1 MAPRKPIVGFTT
13 PQAPLVD
20 NQGRITWTW
29 TKWVQGIQEAL
40 RDIPLNAGSVSS
52 VSVAAANGF
61 DGSVTNPTT
70 TPNISIRVDDSH
82 YLPTTTDEANWN
94 AKQPAGSY
102 IARLTGDVTAVG
114 PGNAAASVVKVNG
127 AAVPASQAY
136 VGTNASGQFVAA
148 SAPTGG
154 IDQLTGDV
162 TAGPGTGSQA
172 ATLASTAVT
181 PGSYTNAN
189 ITVDAKGRLTAAANG
204 TGGGG
209 TPGGSS
215 GQIQYNNSGAFGG
228 FTASGDAT
236 VNTSTGAVTLAAAGT
251 AGTYTKVTTDT
262 KGRVTSGTTLAASDI
277 PLLNVGFIINNGVTG
292 TNVGPELFARNA
304 GSFTKCVVVIKTS
317 NASTGLTFKIKKNGT
332 DVFSVDPTVAA
343 GTAGGTLSTF
353 TTLTSSPLPVAA
365 NDIFTID
372 ITSGAS
378 DWTFTAVLE

>member
-1 MAPRKPIVGFTT
+1 MAPRKPIVGYTT
-13 PQAPLVD
+13 PQSPLVD

-29 TKWVQGIQEAL
+29 TKWFQGIQQAL
-40 RDIPLNAGSVSS
+40 SQIPLDSGSVSS

-94 AKQPAGSY
+94 AKQPA
-102 IARLTGDVTAVG
+102 LTLPLAVAQGGTGTTA
-114 PGNAAASVVKVNG
+114 PSL
-127 AAVPASQAY
+127 VP
-136 VGTNASGQFVAA
+136 GTNVTI
-148 SAPTGG
+148 TGAWPN
-154 IDQLTGDV
+154 QTVNSTG
-162 TAGPGTGSQA
+162 
-172 ATLASTAVT
+172 
-181 PGSYTNAN
+181 
-189 ITVDAKGRLTAAANG
+189 
-204 TGGGG
+204 GGGG
-209 TPGGSS
+209 TPGGTS
-215 GQIQYNNSGAFGG
+215 GQIQYNNAGAFGG

-236 VNTSTGAVTLAAAGT
+236 VNTSTGALTLAAAGT

-262 KGRVTSGTTLAASDI
+262 KGRVTAGTTLSSSDV
-277 PLLNVGFIINNGVTG
+277 PLLNVGFVINNGVTG

-304 GSFTKCVVVIKTS
+304 GSFTKCVVVTKTS
-317 NASTGLTFKIKKNGT
+317 NASTALTFKIKKNGT

>member
-1 MAPRKPIVGFTT
+1 VAPRKPIVGFTT

-29 TKWVQGIQEAL
+29 TKWFQGIQEAL

-82 YLPTTTDEANWN
+82 YLPTATDAANWN

-114 PGNAAASVVKVNG
+114 PGNADASVVKVNG
-127 AAVPASQAY
+127 AAVPTSQAY
-136 VGTNASGQFVAA
+136 VGTNGAGQIVPA

-154 IDQLTGDV
+154 INQLTGDV
-162 TAGPGTGSQA
+162 TAGPGSGPQT

-189 ITVDAKGRLTAAANG
+189 ITVDGKGRLTAAANG
-204 TGGGG
+204 S
-209 TPGGSS
+209 GGSGITQLTGKVLAGPGS
-215 GQIQYNNSGAFGG
+215 GSQA
-228 FTASGDAT
+228 AT
-236 VNTSTGAVTLAAAGT
+236 VN
-251 AGTYTKVTTDT
+251 
-262 KGRVTSGTTLAASDI
+262 LAASDI

-304 GSFTKCVVVIKTS
+304 GSFTKCIVVTKTS

-332 DVFSVDPTVAA
+332 NVFSVDPTVAA

-353 TTLTSSPLPVAA
+353 TTLTSSPLPVAT

-378 DWTFTAVLE
+378 DWAFTAVLE

>member
-1 MAPRKPIVGFTT
+1 LIAADLPNTAVTAGSYTNANLT
-13 PQAPLVD
+13 VD
-20 NQGRITWTW
+20 AQGRLT
-29 TKWVQGIQEAL
+29 
-40 RDIPLNAGSVSS
+40 
-52 VSVAAANGF
+52 AAANGS
-61 DGSVTNPTT
+61 GGGVTT
-70 TPNISIRVDDSH
+70 TGSPASGNLTKFSGASSITNGD
-82 YLPTTTDEANWN
+82 
-94 AKQPAGSY
+94 
-102 IARLTGDVTAVG
+102 LTGDVT
-114 PGNAAASVVKVNG
+114 
-127 AAVPASQAY
+127 
-136 VGTNASGQFVAA
+136 TSG
-148 SAPTGG
+148 
-154 IDQLTGDV
+154 
-162 TAGPGTGSQA
+162 
-172 ATLASTAVT
+172 TLATTLANTAVSA
-181 PGSYTNAN
+181 GSYTNAN

-236 VNTSTGAVTLAAAGT
+236 VNTSTGALTLAAAGT

-277 PLLNVGFIINNGVTG
+277 PLLNVGFIINNGVAG

-304 GSFTKCVVVIKTS
+304 GSFTKCIVVVKTS

-332 DVFSVDPTVAA
+332 NVFSVDPTVAA

-353 TTLTSSPLPVAA
+353 TTLTSSPLPVAT

-378 DWTFTAVLE
+378 DWAFTAVLE